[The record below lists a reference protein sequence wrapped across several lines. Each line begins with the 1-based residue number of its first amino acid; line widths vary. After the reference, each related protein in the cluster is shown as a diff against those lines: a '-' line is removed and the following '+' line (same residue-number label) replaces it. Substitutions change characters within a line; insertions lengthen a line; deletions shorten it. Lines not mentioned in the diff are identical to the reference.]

1 MQVGNRVLMVC
12 IRNAERLLTLRSS
25 DAAGLVWVRSPPL
38 PQSDSQGPP
47 TATVR
52 GRPARGQPPN
62 LPCPLGPPGLL
73 TGDTLAQKR
82 LSMFLAAA
90 LNPQRYHGSNI
101 RRQFQRPNQVLR
113 WGAGGERGYTQGE
126 CYRGGGGGLVR
137 RRAALRGVK
146 PATAFVLSEESWLL
160 SDRDRA
166 FPSPKTALLRIEE
179 PHSAPFVPAEKSL
192 ARLCRFTAQAP
203 PGCHPGSSAVLDVW
217 FKDNSSTTVNG
228 DANW

>member
-1 MQVGNRVLMVC
+1 
-12 IRNAERLLTLRSS
+12 
-25 DAAGLVWVRSPPL
+25 
-38 PQSDSQGPP
+38 
-47 TATVR
+47 
-52 GRPARGQPPN
+52 
-62 LPCPLGPPGLL
+62 
-73 TGDTLAQKR
+73 
-82 LSMFLAAA
+82 MFLAAA

-101 RRQFQRPNQVLR
+101 RRQFQRSNQVLR

-126 CYRGGGGGLVR
+126 CYRGGGGGVVR
-137 RRAALRGVK
+137 RGAALRGVK

-166 FPSPKTALLRIEE
+166 FPSLKTAFLRIEE